1 MKEENKEN
9 YDEVKKNCNFTF
21 FLKKKTMNYSS
32 FNQKK
37 TKKQKQNLL
46 FTPYPKGPSL

>member
-32 FNQKK
+32 FNKK
-37 TKKQKQNLL
+37 NEKKKNLL